1 MVIVGEFVGGAALGA
16 AIGVL
21 FDAVNKAVD
30 KSTAFKSLLENIKFS
45 LEILKPVIEKI
56 GDHNLEL
63 GLPDEEIE
71 YILTEMMVGAK
82 LVQRASKVS
91 KWNCIKSYYTDQLI
105 ELDASVE
112 RLLHILI
119 IQGVKD
125 AKEILILAR
134 KHQDQLITTA
144 KDAKETLVMAQQ
156 NTSQLT
162 ESVKDGKK
170 TLELAT
176 KYAEQ
181 SARDRKETLVLAR
194 KIKRLLKRMV
204 SCTNKGKTR
213 YSRNKIPKASR
224 RSGIETSDLRVF
236 WLAELQAATEN
247 FRGKTFGGINGMTYE
262 GWLHEKTLSPSKY
275 GTGMMVVI
283 QRYPKSSTREWTAN
297 FLVCLSLIPTLSSY

>member
-1 MVIVGEFVGGAALGA
+1 ML
-16 AIGVL
+16 L
-21 FDAVNKAVD
+21 LTY
-30 KSTAFKSLLENIKFS
+30 SFKSLPENIKFS

-82 LVQRASKVS
+82 LVQRASKVR

-105 ELDASVE
+105 ELDASVK

-119 IQGVKD
+119 IQRVRD
-125 AKEILILAR
+125 AKETLILAR

-144 KDAKETLVMAQQ
+144 KDAKETLVMAEQ

-176 KYAEQ
+176 MYAEQ

-204 SCTNKGKTR
+204 SCTD
-213 YSRNKIPKASR
+213 PAS
-224 RSGIETSDLRVF
+224 L
-236 WLAELQAATEN
+236 
-247 FRGKTFGGINGMTYE
+247 K
-262 GWLHEKTLSPSKY
+262 
-275 GTGMMVVI
+275 
-283 QRYPKSSTREWTAN
+283 
-297 FLVCLSLIPTLSSY
+297 